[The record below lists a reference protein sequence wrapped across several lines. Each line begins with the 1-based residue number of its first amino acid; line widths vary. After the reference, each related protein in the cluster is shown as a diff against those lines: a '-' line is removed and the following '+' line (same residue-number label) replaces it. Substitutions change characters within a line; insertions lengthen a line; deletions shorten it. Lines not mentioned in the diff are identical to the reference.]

1 MAYQAIVTKFL
12 GPTNVRG
19 SRVKA
24 TCDADSL
31 TVNWDHSLGIEDNHR
46 KAAEALQHKLGWD
59 TEFYGA
65 LHMGGLPGSGYAF
78 VFEDKPNPKRVRNP
92 RKPAS
97 AWKSYSPIS

>member
-24 TCDADSL
+24 KCDAGSL
-31 TVNWDHSLGIEDNHR
+31 IIGWDHSLGVEGNHR
-46 KAAEALQHKLGWD
+46 RVAEALRDKLGWNTD
-59 TEFYGA
+59 GYGA

-78 VFEDKPNPKRVRNP
+78 VFSD
-92 RKPAS
+92 
-97 AWKSYSPIS
+97 

>member
-24 TCDADSL
+24 TADAGSITL
-31 TVNWDHSLGIEDNHR
+31 SWDHSLNVEENHR
-46 KAAEALQHKLGWD
+46 RAAEALRDKLGWNQP
-59 TEFYGA
+59 FYGK

-78 VFEDKPNPKRVRNP
+78 VFEDKD
-92 RKPAS
+92 A
-97 AWKSYSPIS
+97 

>member
-24 TCDADSL
+24 ACYAGSVTL
-31 TVNWDHSLGIEDNHR
+31 HWDHSLGMEDNHR
-46 KAAEALQHKLGWD
+46 RAAEALRDKLGWN
-59 TEFYGA
+59 THNYGK

-78 VFEDKPNPKRVRNP
+78 VFSD
-92 RKPAS
+92 
-97 AWKSYSPIS
+97 